1 MREFHINRKIRDK
14 YQFDASLYELDGNV
28 AFTDIQAVRRFIHQ
42 ITIRLDETET
52 AEKNLTTS
60 QINAMGLIDEILH
73 YVFAQYR
80 LQVNPKA
87 LEQVEVHLTQS
98 FGEDKLS
105 LTLTRFCEEFPP
117 VAVYQGKLTLDAY
130 LNDPVE
136 GPTNRLA
143 TIEEIILLWLANS
156 NPAFMQY
163 GEFFDDSDLKN
174 QTIYPQLITSIQDYF
189 STQPV
194 FGPDNQDILT
204 LLHSPAVVAPHSLTD
219 QLAYIREKWAVFLK
233 DFLLRILGGLD
244 LIKEEQRVIFGGAG
258 PAHIPDYQKLRSLM
272 DLDKEQFSPD
282 SDWMPRV
289 VLIAKNSYVWL
300 DQLSRK
306 YHREINRLDQIPD
319 EELDFLS
326 QAGITGLWLIGLWER
341 SKASENIKR
350 MCGNPEAVASAYSIA
365 KYQIADDLGGDPALQ
380 NLKQRAWQYGIR
392 LASDMV
398 PNHMGI
404 DSDWLTYQ
412 PDDFISLDHSPF
424 PSYTFNGQNL
434 SRDSRIGI
442 FLEDHYYE
450 RTDASVVFKWI
461 DFQTGREK
469 YIYHGNDGTNMPW
482 NDTAQLN
489 YLLSDVREKVLQQ
502 ILQVARNFP
511 IIRFDA
517 AMTLAKKHFQRL
529 WFPEPG
535 SGGDIPTRSQNA
547 LSKARFDELFPVEF
561 WREVV
566 DRTAREVPDTLL
578 LAEAFWLM
586 EGYFVRT
593 LGMHRVY
600 NSAFMNMMRNEENAK
615 YRSVIK
621 NTIEFDPDILKRFV
635 NFMNNPDER
644 TAVEQFGKGDK
655 YFGICLLMVTLPGLP
670 MLGHGQ
676 IEGYSEKYGME
687 YRRAYLDESPDQD
700 LVSRHQREIF
710 PLIHQRHLYSGV
722 DLFRMYDFYRSDGSI
737 DEDVFAFSNGMGS
750 NRSLILFLNKFASSE
765 GTINQSSVFLRK
777 SDGIQISETL
787 AQNFNLHDEPGY
799 FTILHDQI
807 KGVDYLIPSSK
818 IALQGLHLHLNA
830 YQYYAF
836 TNIHELKDDE
846 IGSLQTLYQE
856 IGDTPVFD
864 LQERIRLIRFRSL
877 HHAFSLLLQP
887 DILGLMDPEI
897 KVVSIENH
905 IRKPLTKFLKELD
918 RFSPTTEESM
928 SIVERKV
935 VNLLKFIRQE
945 SSGKFPPGVH
955 ESQVWDKYSNLLRYT
970 EQSPQDLLLILT
982 WIILNSV
989 SDSTKNSAHFLS
1001 VSDLLDEFSLYT
1013 PIVEALKSSGLS
1025 DNLSWFEIG
1034 LLKSVA
1040 KLGMSYT
1047 DLLPQPDKF
1056 WQSILND
1063 KSAQIVL
1070 GFNQTGGYSWVH
1082 QESMERYC
1090 LWLERLSMLNL
1101 IVSTDEW
1108 NIRVEKWLLSIKGLD
1123 ESRKALT
1130 NSGCRLDLF
1139 QEFLEDHLKI
1149 DL

>member
-1 MREFHINRKIRDK
+1 M
-14 YQFDASLYELDGNV
+14 
-28 AFTDIQAVRRFIHQ
+28 
-42 ITIRLDETET
+42 
-52 AEKNLTTS
+52 
-60 QINAMGLIDEILH
+60 
-73 YVFAQYR
+73 
-80 LQVNPKA
+80 
-87 LEQVEVHLTQS
+87 TQS

-404 DSDWLTYQ
+404 NSDWLTYQ

-750 NRSLILFLNKFASSE
+750 N
-765 GTINQSSVFLRK
+765 
-777 SDGIQISETL
+777 
-787 AQNFNLHDEPGY
+787 
-799 FTILHDQI
+799 
-807 KGVDYLIPSSK
+807 
-818 IALQGLHLHLNA
+818 
-830 YQYYAF
+830 
-836 TNIHELKDDE
+836 
-846 IGSLQTLYQE
+846 
-856 IGDTPVFD
+856 
-864 LQERIRLIRFRSL
+864 
-877 HHAFSLLLQP
+877 
-887 DILGLMDPEI
+887 
-897 KVVSIENH
+897 
-905 IRKPLTKFLKELD
+905 
-918 RFSPTTEESM
+918 
-928 SIVERKV
+928 
-935 VNLLKFIRQE
+935 
-945 SSGKFPPGVH
+945 
-955 ESQVWDKYSNLLRYT
+955 
-970 EQSPQDLLLILT
+970 
-982 WIILNSV
+982 
-989 SDSTKNSAHFLS
+989 
-1001 VSDLLDEFSLYT
+1001 
-1013 PIVEALKSSGLS
+1013 
-1025 DNLSWFEIG
+1025 
-1034 LLKSVA
+1034 
-1040 KLGMSYT
+1040 
-1047 DLLPQPDKF
+1047 
-1056 WQSILND
+1056 
-1063 KSAQIVL
+1063 
-1070 GFNQTGGYSWVH
+1070 
-1082 QESMERYC
+1082 
-1090 LWLERLSMLNL
+1090 
-1101 IVSTDEW
+1101 
-1108 NIRVEKWLLSIKGLD
+1108 
-1123 ESRKALT
+1123 
-1130 NSGCRLDLF
+1130 
-1139 QEFLEDHLKI
+1139 
-1149 DL
+1149 